1 MHDIHIRR
9 ARREELD
16 ALLDI
21 WQRAV
26 ERTHDFLSPADVA
39 FYRPLVQSRY
49 LPYAELWVAVEPWMP
64 LGFMGIAGDK
74 VESLFV
80 DPDHLRRG
88 VGRALLAH
96 AFRLRGSLRIDVNEQ
111 NHAARAFYARMGF
124 EEIGRSPLDDL
135 GKPFPLIHLAASGM
149 AEV

>member
-16 ALLDI
+16 TLLDI

-26 ERTHDFLSPADVA
+26 ERTHDFLTPADVA

-49 LPYAELWVAVEPWMP
+49 LPYAELWVAAEPWMP
-64 LGFMGIAGDK
+64 LGFMGLAGRK

-96 AFRLRGSLRIDVNEQ
+96 AFRLRGPLLIDVNEQ

-124 EEIGRSPLDDL
+124 DEVGRSERDDL